1 MLRHIVMIK
10 FNERE
15 NLEENSKYLK
25 KLLMDLENSI
35 DSLNKMQVGINF
47 STRPSAHDIVLI
59 ADFDNE
65 AGLDE
70 YRIHPEH
77 VKVLDFLKEKGV
89 QSTVVDYFN

>member
-1 MLRHIVMIK
+1 MIK

-15 NLEENSKYLK
+15 NLQENSNYLK
-25 KLLMDLENSI
+25 KILMDLENSI

-59 ADFDNE
+59 ADFDDE

-70 YRIHPEH
+70 YRVHPEH
-77 VKVLDFLKEKGV
+77 VKVLDYLREKGV
-89 QSTVVDYFN
+89 QSTVVDYFY

>member
-15 NLEENSKYLK
+15 NLQENSSYLK
-25 KLLMDLENSI
+25 KILLDLEKSI

-59 ADFDNE
+59 ADFDDE

-70 YRIHPEH
+70 YRVHPEH
-77 VKVLDFLKEKGV
+77 VKVLDFLKEKDV

>member
-1 MLRHIVMIK
+1 MIK

>member
-15 NLEENSKYLK
+15 DLQENSKYLK
-25 KLLMDLENSI
+25 NLLMGLEDSI
-35 DSLNKMQVGINF
+35 NSLNKMEVGINF
-47 STRPSAHDIVLI
+47 STRPTAHDIVLI

-65 AGLDE
+65 AALDE
-70 YRIHPEH
+70 YRVHPEH

-89 QSTVVDYFN
+89 QATVVDYFK

>member
-1 MLRHIVMIK
+1 MIK

-15 NLEENSKYLK
+15 NLQENSNYLK
-25 KLLMDLENSI
+25 KILMDLENSI

-59 ADFDNE
+59 ADFDDE

-70 YRIHPEH
+70 YRVHHEH
-77 VKVLDFLKEKGV
+77 IKVLDYLREKGV
-89 QSTVVDYFN
+89 QSTVVDYFY

>member
-1 MLRHIVMIK
+1 MIK

-15 NLEENSKYLK
+15 NLQENSSYLK
-25 KLLMDLENSI
+25 KILLDLEKSI

-59 ADFDNE
+59 ADFDDE

-70 YRIHPEH
+70 YRVHPEH
-77 VKVLDFLKEKGV
+77 VKVLEFLKEKGV

>member
-1 MLRHIVMIK
+1 MIK
-10 FNERE
+10 FKERK
-15 NLEENSKYLK
+15 NLQENSNYLK

-59 ADFDNE
+59 ADFDDE

-70 YRIHPEH
+70 YRIHPKH
-77 VKVLDFLKEKGV
+77 VKVLDYLKEKGV
-89 QSTVVDYFN
+89 QSTVVDYIN

>member
-1 MLRHIVMIK
+1 MIK

-15 NLEENSKYLK
+15 NLQENSSYLK
-25 KLLMDLENSI
+25 KILLDLEKSI

-59 ADFDNE
+59 ADFDDE

-70 YRIHPEH
+70 YRVHPEH

>member
-1 MLRHIVMIK
+1 MLRHIVMIR

-15 NLEENSKYLK
+15 NLQENSNYLK
-25 KLLMDLENSI
+25 KLLMDLENSVV
-35 DSLNKMQVGINF
+35 SLNKMQVGINF

-59 ADFDNE
+59 ADFDDE

-77 VKVLDFLKEKGV
+77 VKVLDYLTEKGV
-89 QSTVVDYFN
+89 HSTVVDYFN

>member
-1 MLRHIVMIK
+1 MIK

-89 QSTVVDYFN
+89 QSTVVDYLN

>member
-15 NLEENSKYLK
+15 NLHENSNYLK

-35 DSLNKMQVGINF
+35 DSLNKMEVGINF
-47 STRPSAHDIVLI
+47 SNRPTAHDIVLI

-65 AGLDE
+65 AALDE

-77 VKVLDFLKEKGV
+77 VKVLNYLKENGV
-89 QSTVVDYFN
+89 KATVVDYFK